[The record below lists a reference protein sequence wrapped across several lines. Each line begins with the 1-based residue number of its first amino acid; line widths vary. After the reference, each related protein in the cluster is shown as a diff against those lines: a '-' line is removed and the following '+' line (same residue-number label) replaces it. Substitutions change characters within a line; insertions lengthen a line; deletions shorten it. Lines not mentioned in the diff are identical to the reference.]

1 VRDATK
7 VVAAVNLSVY
17 VSDVEVSDL
26 IERFYPL
33 VGATAEKVSLAL
45 GYIAPEHLPADTVTT
60 FEGDLGA

>member
-17 VSDVEVSDL
+17 ESDVEVGDL

-33 VGATAEKVSLAL
+33 VGATADKASLAL
-45 GYIAPEHLPADTVTT
+45 GEDGLPADTATNS
-60 FEGDLGA
+60 EDDLRL